1 MPILGMV
8 IIFTLPLV
16 CDAQFVDAAPRV
28 ITFEVAGHTLIPPEQ
43 LPMRAIGL
51 SPSPFGVD
59 RVPFKARIRL
69 TNLPTGA
76 ETNFVMVSPSSGVAY
91 GTSVIALNPKVV
103 PFMRPGFYR
112 LDVLFDNPERPEFGA
127 GGVEVNLILS
137 APGNPEITSVVNS
150 ASMQP
155 GISPGQLVTIR
166 GVRLSSPPV
175 HGEPDTLGLFPRVIG
190 HTRVTFN
197 GIPAPLLYVSTDQI
211 NCVVPFGVSGSA
223 SADVVVDLLHPSG
236 RHDSS
241 QPFTVPVAATSPG
254 IFTANQSGSGAGAIL
269 NAGTGLNSESNPA
282 PAGSAITFYATGAG
296 AWNVPFP
303 DGALVMSSR
312 TGFVPPIFAEF
323 ITPAAPVSVSIGGR
337 AARLVEATAQAMRV
351 SGMLQITAEIPEGVS
366 SGAQPVVLKI
376 GANDS
381 AGQNVT
387 VWVR

>member
-1 MPILGMV
+1 M
-8 IIFTLPLV
+8 
-16 CDAQFVDAAPRV
+16 
-28 ITFEVAGHTLIPPEQ
+28 
-43 LPMRAIGL
+43 
-51 SPSPFGVD
+51 
-59 RVPFKARIRL
+59 
-69 TNLPTGA
+69 
-76 ETNFVMVSPSSGVAY
+76 
-91 GTSVIALNPKVV
+91 
-103 PFMRPGFYR
+103 
-112 LDVLFDNPERPEFGA
+112 
-127 GGVEVNLILS
+127 
-137 APGNPEITSVVNS
+137 
-150 ASMQP
+150 
-155 GISPGQLVTIR
+155 
-166 GVRLSSPPV
+166 
-175 HGEPDTLGLFPRVIG
+175 
-190 HTRVTFN
+190 
-197 GIPAPLLYVSTDQI
+197 
-211 NCVVPFGVSGSA
+211 PFGVSGSA

-351 SGMLQITAEIPEGVS
+351 SGMLQITAEIPVGVS
-366 SGAQPVVLKI
+366 SGTQPVVLKI